1 MNAKIETRNRR
12 PGKAPGPYSRR
23 PSPVPLLIGFRNR
36 WAPLRLRP
44 EGPALTDG
52 VGLVALRQLWDRL
65 DLGRWL
71 RARTGGLPGHY
82 GSPLMVELWIV
93 LLVYGG
99 GWLDDLRWLR
109 RRQVRRLFG
118 WMAIPDPTTFGR
130 WLRRCGEAL
139 TPLRAELGWHL
150 VRIRW
155 KWTSVPKAVTLVVD
169 STVIL
174 RYGLKQA
181 GAEVD
186 YNPRKPGRPSHHPLL
201 AFLLETG
208 DLVGLKWRPGSANTA
223 AGAVEWII
231 ALIERLREAGVEEI
245 TVRLDKG
252 FFSKELPRRLDRLGV
267 HFFLKVPNHG
277 WLRDHRGPWRLNG
290 RAQGAFS
297 EAEEVYSAAGEL
309 WGFRLVGL
317 QGRRPLKAE
326 EGTLE
331 LDTYEVT
338 DTAHILTNVPGI
350 HALTA
355 WRRYNAGAVVEQRI
369 KEFGQLS
376 AGQTAIDDLDGNRL
390 LWALGGVAYQLLHIL
405 RTTALGNAW
414 RTAQPKRIRA
424 WMVRMPGRFT
434 SHSGQLRLHFHDP
447 DGWLDSVL
455 VRLGR
460 LRARPEFLAA

>member
-1 MNAKIETRNRR
+1 MNLPATEVTQTVNMNHIPSR
-12 PGKAPGPYSRR
+12 PFVQGS
-23 PSPVPLLIGFRNR
+23 S
-36 WAPLRLRP
+36 APLQLRS
-44 EGPALTDG
+44 EGATLTDG
-52 VGLVALRQLWDRL
+52 VGLIALRHLWDRL

-71 RARTGGLPGHY
+71 RARTAGLPGHY
-82 GSPLMVELWIV
+82 GSALMVELWIA

-118 WMAIPDPTTFGR
+118 WMAVPDPTTFGR
-130 WLRRCGEAL
+130 WLRRCGAAL
-139 TPLRAELGWHL
+139 TPLLDELRWHL

-155 KWTSVPKAVTLVVD
+155 QWTRVPKAVTVAVD

-181 GAEVD
+181 GAEKG
-186 YNPRKPGRPSHHPLL
+186 YNPKKPGRPSHHPLL
-201 AFLLETG
+201 AFILETG

-223 AGAVEWII
+223 TGAVEWIT
-231 ALIERLREAGVEEI
+231 ALVERLRGAGVEDI
-245 TVRLDKG
+245 TVRVDKG
-252 FFSKELPRRLDRLGV
+252 FFSEKLPRRLDELGV
-267 HFFLKVPNHG
+267 HFFLKVPNHR
-277 WLRDHRGPWRLNG
+277 WLRKYRSAWRLNG
-290 RAQGAFS
+290 RAEGAFPN
-297 EAEEVYSAAGEL
+297 AEQVYSTAGGL

-326 EGTLE
+326 EGSLE

-369 KEFGQLS
+369 EELGQLS
-376 AGQTAIDDLDGNRL
+376 VGQTAIDHLDGNHL
-390 LWALGGVAYQLLHIL
+390 LWALGGLAYQLLHML
-405 RTTALGNAW
+405 RTTALGGGW

-424 WMVRMPGRFT
+424 WLLRMPGRFT
-434 SHSGQLRLHFHDP
+434 SHSGQLRLHVHDP
-447 DGWLDSVL
+447 DGFLASVL
-455 VRLGR
+455 IRLGR
-460 LRARPEFLAA
+460 LRAPPGLLAA